1 MGRLQNIMT
10 LRELLH
16 LPSTNGKPIITV
28 PLTLGP
34 SDKFGPFA
42 QKLQQQNP
50 DVVEWRA
57 DYIADNFSQAVMWQ
71 QVKLGAQDELAQ
83 KNVSV
88 MTVAKMLAEID
99 NAKQEFTANWPVM
112 NQQIIKELIGTVF
125 NSIGGF
131 PVILTYRTTSQGG
144 QGEMSPVEYTTFL
157 VNALYAGYPFVAVDV
172 EYALEELLRQKIIDA
187 AHEVGVPVILSYH
200 DFNMTPKNSTAI
212 ILEMSKQPAD
222 IIKLAV
228 MSQSEKDTQLL
239 LDATKSAVTRVS
251 QPLITISMGELGK
264 RSRIEGY
271 HYGSEMTFAVLDG
284 TRVSAPGQ
292 LTINDLVQEWQE

>member
-1 MGRLQNIMT
+1 MT

-16 LPSTNGKPIITV
+16 LPSTNDKPIITV

-34 SDKFGPFA
+34 DDKFGPFT

-71 QVKLGAQDELAQ
+71 QVKLGAQNELAQ
-83 KNVSV
+83 KDVSV
-88 MTVAKMLAEID
+88 MTEAKMLAEID
-99 NAKQEFTANWPVM
+99 NAKQEFTANWPAM

-131 PVILTYRTTSQGG
+131 PIILTYRTTSQGG
-144 QGEMSPVEYTTFL
+144 QGEMSAVEYTAFL
-157 VNALYAGYPFVAVDV
+157 VNALSAGYPFAAVDV
-172 EYALEELLRQKIIDA
+172 EYSLEELLRKKIIDA
-187 AHEVGVPVILSYH
+187 AHKVGVPVILSYH
-200 DFNMTPKNSTAI
+200 EFKMTPKNSLDI
-212 ILEMSKQPAD
+212 ILDMSKQPVD
-222 IIKLAV
+222 IVKLAV
-228 MSQSEKDTQLL
+228 MSQSEKDTQYL
-239 LDATKSAVTRVS
+239 LDVTKNAATSIS
-251 QPLITISMGELGK
+251 QPLITMSMGEFGK

-271 HYGSEMTFAVLDG
+271 KYGSEMTFAVLDG

-292 LTINDLVQEWQE
+292 LTVNDLVQSWQ